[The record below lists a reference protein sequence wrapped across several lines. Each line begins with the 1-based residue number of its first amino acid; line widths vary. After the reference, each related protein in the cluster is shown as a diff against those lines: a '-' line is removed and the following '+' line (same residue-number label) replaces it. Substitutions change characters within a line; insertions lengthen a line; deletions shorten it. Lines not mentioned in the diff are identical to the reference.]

1 MRRRAQNSTSRPIP
15 FFMANATDHL
25 TGLTGLTPTVTISKN
40 CGAFGAPAG
49 AVAEVGN
56 GWYALAGNATDR
68 NTEGALIIHATATG
82 ADPFD
87 MDYEI
92 DAGELSTES
101 AGSSTYTD
109 TITDDDGDPLED
121 VQVELYSD
129 SDYTTPVAAKETDV
143 NGAFT
148 FSLNPG
154 TYYVRCIKSGYTFTD
169 FSKVVS

>member
-1 MRRRAQNSTSRPIP
+1 MRRRAQNSTSHPIL
-15 FFMANATDHL
+15 FFMADTSDHI
-25 TGLTGLTPTVTISKN
+25 TGLTGLTPTVTLSKN
-40 CGAFGAPAG
+40 GGSFAAAEG
-49 AVAEVGN
+49 AVSEVGN

-109 TITDDDGDPLED
+109 TIIDSDGDPIED

-129 SDYTTPVAAKETDV
+129 SDYTTLVAVEETDV

-154 TYYVRCIKSGYTFTD
+154 TYYVRCIKSGYNFTD
-169 FSKVVS
+169 FSKVVA